1 MIRRLCP
8 LLLMF
13 MVAALPLTPASK
25 EILDLQRDV
34 AQLQEQIRLLT
45 QAQSAQTQQLTS
57 LGVLIQQ
64 SLEASKSADR
74 SIAVLQSGIQQSL
87 NDQKKEVVAPVV
99 GLSTRMDQVSNDVRT
114 LQQAVADLTSS
125 MSKMQAQLTDIN
137 NGIRVL
143 QAPPTAPPTVT
154 VPGANGQPGGA
165 PQSQAMPP
173 MPATDLYQAG
183 LNDRSAGKLD
193 LAMQEFAEYLK
204 WYGNTELAGNA
215 QYYIGWI
222 HYSQGAND
230 PNLYDVAA
238 KDFDALLE
246 KYPDNQKVSS
256 GDANYYKGM
265 SLKKAGKRTQSRAEF
280 NQAIAMSPRGDAATR
295 SCGELKDMG
304 FTCPSAAPASK
315 GTTKKKKS

>member
-137 NGIRVL
+137 NGIKVL
-143 QAPPTAPPTVT
+143 QTPPVAPPPVT

-165 PQSQAMPP
+165 PQAQAMPP
-173 MPATDLYQAG
+173 MPAMDLYQAA

-193 LAMQEFAEYLK
+193 LALQEFTEYLK

-230 PNLYDVAA
+230 PAMYDVAA
-238 KDFDALLE
+238 KDFDTLLE
-246 KYPDNQKVSS
+246 KYPDNQKVNSAE
-256 GDANYYKGM
+256 ANLYKGL

-280 NQAIAMSPRGDAATR
+280 NQAIAMAPRSENATKA
-295 SCGELKDMG
+295 CAELKDMG
-304 FTCPSAAPASK
+304 FTCPSAAPVSK